1 MSSLSV
7 YHLSTADLPNKLLTH
22 TEDIT
27 RTLAEQGV
35 TFASDAPRID
45 LRPGAT
51 EAEVRALPD
60 SPLQASDLLLSVAE
74 TSPERDEW
82 RAHWRQVRVSG
93 AAEQFVLL
101 GGRALVY
108 LQVGEY
114 VHGLLCEKGDHLH
127 VPAGTPYWLDIGE
140 HPRCL
145 LLHRASQPAVPGD
158 NALVA
163 RFPELDD

>member
-22 TEDIT
+22 AEDIT

-35 TFASDAPRID
+35 TFTSDAPRID

-51 EAEVRALPD
+51 DAEVRALPD
-60 SPLQASDLLLSVAE
+60 SPLQASDVLLSVAE
-74 TSPERDEW
+74 TSPEREER
-82 RAHWRQVRVSG
+82 RAHWRQAWVGG
-93 AAEQFVLL
+93 AAEQFIVL
-101 GGRALVY
+101 GGRILLY
-108 LQVGEY
+108 LHVGEY
-114 VHGLLCEKGDHLH
+114 VHGLLCEKGDQVS

-145 LLHRASQPAVPGD
+145 LLHRTTQPAMPGD
-158 NALVA
+158 TALAA